1 VEQLPRER
9 GVSVNDAAKGAW
21 GLSIRLQLLRLRLR
35 LRLKAQPQA
44 SMKRVYL
51 LAVTCDVLRRM
62 MHVAFGR
69 CADAVLATSANQPVL
84 AHALSVL
91 CTVQC

>member
-1 VEQLPRER
+1 MEQLPRER

-21 GLSIRLQLLRLRLR
+21 GLSIRLQLLRLR

>member
-1 VEQLPRER
+1 MEQLPRER

-35 LRLKAQPQA
+35 LKAQPQA

-51 LAVTCDVLRRM
+51 LAVTCDVLRRL

-91 CTVQC
+91 CRVQC